1 MMHVMYRGLCAVGS
15 LPLATGPYTVAV
27 WATDDGSTV
36 APSGDPTWTM
46 PVAVASDGPSV
57 SIDTGNALYK
67 VGTPARHVED
77 PLWRP
82 ACTCLRPQWG
92 RGV

>member
-1 MMHVMYRGLCAVGS
+1 MIRTLSYEYEDAGQ
-15 LPLATGPYTVAV
+15 YTVAV